1 MVVCV
6 YNALLYCRWLFVR
19 IHAYIHTEQYYGKRI
34 EKHLLFFTIISTKT
48 CYLLFS
54 VILFWLTEKMFHI
67 GSFFEYGFLWS
78 ANEEEV
84 SDTCLLSLT
93 APSLF
98 PLHHHPALPLPQPG
112 RPHLPTTNSFK
123 PPSTIFQSRIYC
135 ANF

>member
-1 MVVCV
+1 M
-6 YNALLYCRWLFVR
+6 R

-34 EKHLLFFTIISTKT
+34 EKHLLFFTIISTKS

-93 APSLF
+93 APSLV
-98 PLHHHPALPLPQPG
+98 PLHHHPGPATAPNPEGHTCP
-112 RPHLPTTNSFK
+112 PPTVSNHPAPYFK
-123 PPSTIFQSRIYC
+123 AEFIAQTFNNIKIYVVYKDI
-135 ANF
+135 N